1 MATRLPRFFSSFI
14 EKSRGVE
21 NVGTRKG
28 PRKAVMQKIVRI
40 IWWAYLGRTRRTV
53 CTKRSFVTSK
63 AHMAIFFRKTLYY
76 HFRENTDG
84 DGRPSIFWEKHH
96 GLVTIRKKCSLSVS
110 QLGLIMV
117 MSPPESTT
125 LLSNVIVIL
134 GVLWQILQRKKAN
147 VSTSIKSDIF
157 FSNLK
162 FDFLRKSNLG
172 NLTTQTHVIHFSR
185 HFGNSAYV
193 ETLSQC
199 TIKTKL
205 GRSWIHVMA
214 KLSIEAENRFQNCL

>member
-40 IWWAYLGRTRRTV
+40 IWWAYLKRTRRTV
-53 CTKRSFVTSK
+53 CSKQSFVTLK
-63 AHMAIFFRKTLYY
+63 AHMPIFFRKTLYY
-76 HFRENTDG
+76 NFRENTDR
-84 DGRPSIFWEKHH
+84 RPSIFWEKHH

-125 LLSNVIVIL
+125 LLSNVIVIV
-134 GVLWQILQRKKAN
+134 GVLWQIL
-147 VSTSIKSDIF
+147 
-157 FSNLK
+157 
-162 FDFLRKSNLG
+162 
-172 NLTTQTHVIHFSR
+172 
-185 HFGNSAYV
+185 
-193 ETLSQC
+193 
-199 TIKTKL
+199 
-205 GRSWIHVMA
+205 
-214 KLSIEAENRFQNCL
+214 